1 MSNFINRRK
10 FVTGTALSAAGI
22 LMSDRVLGMHYA
34 HEVSDVSISE
44 SVASKYNLMNE
55 VMKYRKLD
63 SHVHAHLFDGGPE
76 GNIAFADRLGI
87 DKMFI
92 SLPAYHGEGTP
103 QEFRS
108 FNDLMLKCMK
118 QYPDR
123 LIGQFT
129 ANAIFQKESIEEI
142 KRCVDLGMVGL
153 KVYTQLKIN
162 DPLFYPIIEKM
173 IDLKMIIHMHAYAQ
187 LGLGGYRMKYDT
199 GIRPNT
205 SIPDDFVDI
214 AKRYPEAMFQYA
226 HIGGGGDWEYAC
238 KSFVNYP
245 NIYVDTSG
253 SNNPENM
260 IDSAMKLL
268 GEDRLFFG
276 SDNCYYQSV
285 GKILASNLTE
295 NQKKKVFFD
304 NYNEILRKSGRNVD

>member
-1 MSNFINRRK
+1 MSNSINRRK
-10 FVTGTALSAAGI
+10 FIAGSALSAAGLLKSEHTAGLNKPGNQI
-22 LMSDRVLGMHYA
+22 A
-34 HEVSDVSISE
+34 SISNAIRP
-44 SVASKYNLMNE
+44 SSYNLMKE
-55 VMKYRKLD
+55 VMKYRKID

-87 DKMFI
+87 DKMFV
-92 SLPAYHGEGTP
+92 SRPAYNGEGTP
-103 QEFRS
+103 KEFRS
-108 FNDLMLKCMK
+108 YNDLMLDCMK

-129 ANAIFQKESIEEI
+129 ANAIYQKESLEEI

-187 LGLGGYRMKYDT
+187 LGLGGYRMKYDI

-205 SIPDDFVDI
+205 SIPEDFVDI

-238 KSFVNYP
+238 KSFVHYP

-253 SNNPENM
+253 SYNPENM
-260 IDSAMKLL
+260 IDSAMELL

-295 NQKKKVFFD
+295 IQKKKVFFD
-304 NYNEILRKSGRNVD
+304 NYNAILRLSGNNID

>member
-10 FVTGTALSAAGI
+10 FVSSASLSAAGI
-22 LMSDRVLGMHYA
+22 LISDCVLGMH
-34 HEVSDVSISE
+34 DPNSE
-44 SVASKYNLMNE
+44 LNAADTKSVTLKYNLMND

-92 SLPAYHGEGTP
+92 SLPAYRGEGTP
-103 QEFRS
+103 QDFRS
-108 FNDLMLKCMK
+108 YNDLMLDCMK

-129 ANAIFQKESIEEI
+129 ANAIFQKESLEEI

-187 LGLGGYRMKYDT
+187 LGLGGYRMKYDV

-205 SIPDDFVDI
+205 SIPEDFVEI

-226 HIGGGGDWEYAC
+226 HIGGGGDWEYTC
-238 KSFVNYP
+238 KSFVHYP

-304 NYNEILRKSGRNVD
+304 NYNAILRRSGNNID